1 MKKDPLSSGTE
12 RSSQT
17 GKALVWALLTALLM
31 KFLLFDFM
39 ITEGHSMMP
48 AIKPGTILLVIRPA
62 YGFRLP
68 WSADYLL
75 SWAAPKAGDVVV
87 FFTPLGDR
95 AVKRCAGLS
104 GEDAFIALG
113 DNSQGSFDS
122 RIYGPVP
129 LKNIIGRVL
138 GVK

>member
-1 MKKDPLSSGTE
+1 MKKFP
-12 RSSQT
+12 
-17 GKALVWALLTALLM
+17 AIFWALAAALLM

-39 ITEGHSMMP
+39 ITEGQSMMP
-48 AIKPGTILLVIRPA
+48 AIKSGAVLIVIRPA

-68 WSADYLL
+68 WSENYLVR
-75 SWAAPKAGDVVV
+75 WAAPKSGDVVV
-87 FFTPLGDR
+87 FFTPLGER

-122 RIYGPVP
+122 RTYGPVP
-129 LKNIIGRVL
+129 LNSIVGRVL